1 VINHNNCEYLNFIP
15 ENTQNDAMV
24 KTVEPQKP
32 VIPSKLLLR
41 VTIILLFFLM
51 IINIY
56 VYKLYSFSIVK
67 SQKVMV
73 TMETPCQKIVWDL
86 VPAIRASLAI
96 ELVNKGQSQAASAKL
111 LGIAP
116 SAVSQYISGKRG
128 YRIEF
133 QGETKELIEKLAQ
146 DLIDNKVED
155 FIPRICQICTSARGI
170 ESNCNSTCGPKE

>member
-1 VINHNNCEYLNFIP
+1 
-15 ENTQNDAMV
+15 
-24 KTVEPQKP
+24 
-32 VIPSKLLLR
+32 
-41 VTIILLFFLM
+41 
-51 IINIY
+51 
-56 VYKLYSFSIVK
+56 
-67 SQKVMV
+67 MV

-146 DLIDNKVED
+146 DLIENKVED
-155 FIPRICQICTSARGI
+155 FIPRICGICASARGI
-170 ESNCNSTCGPKE
+170 ESNCNNTCAPEEQNNTGIE

>member
-1 VINHNNCEYLNFIP
+1 MRILPRVAI
-15 ENTQNDAMV
+15 
-24 KTVEPQKP
+24 
-32 VIPSKLLLR
+32 LLL
-41 VTIILLFFLM
+41 FLTL
-51 IINIY
+51 IKNIY
-56 VYKLYSFSIVK
+56 VYKVYSFSIVK
-67 SQKVMV
+67 SQKVMII
-73 TMETPCQKIVWDL
+73 METPCQKIVWDL

-96 ELVNKGQSQAASAKL
+96 ELVNRGQSQATSAKL

-146 DLIDNKVED
+146 DLIDNKVDD
-155 FIPRICQICTSARGI
+155 FVPRICKICVCARGI

>member
-1 VINHNNCEYLNFIP
+1 
-15 ENTQNDAMV
+15 
-24 KTVEPQKP
+24 
-32 VIPSKLLLR
+32 
-41 VTIILLFFLM
+41 
-51 IINIY
+51 
-56 VYKLYSFSIVK
+56 
-67 SQKVMV
+67 
-73 TMETPCQKIVWDL
+73 METPCQKIVWDL

-96 ELVNKGQSQAASAKL
+96 ELVNRGQSQAASAKL

-155 FIPRICQICTSARGI
+155 FVPRICKICVSARGN
-170 ESNCNSTCGPKE
+170 ESNCTSTCGPKE

>member
-1 VINHNNCEYLNFIP
+1 
-15 ENTQNDAMV
+15 
-24 KTVEPQKP
+24 
-32 VIPSKLLLR
+32 
-41 VTIILLFFLM
+41 M

-56 VYKLYSFSIVK
+56 VYKVYSFSIVK

-73 TMETPCQKIVWDL
+73 IMETPCQKIVWDL

-96 ELVNKGQSQAASAKL
+96 ELVKKGQSQATSAKL

-146 DLIDNKVED
+146 DLIENKVD
-155 FIPRICQICTSARGI
+155 WFVRICKICVSARGI
-170 ESNCNSTCGPKE
+170 ESNCNSRCGPEKSDSNTVEPEK

>member
-1 VINHNNCEYLNFIP
+1 
-15 ENTQNDAMV
+15 
-24 KTVEPQKP
+24 
-32 VIPSKLLLR
+32 
-41 VTIILLFFLM
+41 M
-51 IINIY
+51 II
-56 VYKLYSFSIVK
+56 
-67 SQKVMV
+67 
-73 TMETPCQKIVWDL
+73 METPCQKIVWDL

-96 ELVNKGQSQAASAKL
+96 ELVNRGQSQAASAKL

-155 FIPRICQICTSARGI
+155 FVPRICKICTSARGI
-170 ESNCNSTCGPKE
+170 ESDCSSTCVAEEPAVKKKKAKK

>member
-1 VINHNNCEYLNFIP
+1 MKSADFL
-15 ENTQNDAMV
+15 
-24 KTVEPQKP
+24 
-32 VIPSKLLLR
+32 KLLRSMKGL
-41 VTIILLFFLM
+41 LLFFIL

-56 VYKLYSFSIVK
+56 VHKAYLFSIVK

-73 TMETPCQKIVWDL
+73 IMETPCQKIVWDL

-96 ELVNKGQSQAASAKL
+96 ELVKKGQSQATAAKL

-146 DLIDNKVED
+146 DLIDNKVSD
-155 FIPRICQICTSARGI
+155 FVVRVCNICVSARGI
-170 ESNCNSTCGPKE
+170 ENKCNTGCGPKNKPIIKQKIKK

>member
-1 VINHNNCEYLNFIP
+1 
-15 ENTQNDAMV
+15 M
-24 KTVEPQKP
+24 
-32 VIPSKLLLR
+32 
-41 VTIILLFFLM
+41 
-51 IINIY
+51 
-56 VYKLYSFSIVK
+56 FSIVK

-73 TMETPCQKIVWDL
+73 IMETPCQKIVWDL

-96 ELVNKGQSQAASAKL
+96 ELVKKGQSQATSAKL

-146 DLIDNKVED
+146 DLIDNRAAD
-155 FIPRICQICTSARGI
+155 FVVRICEICVSARGI
-170 ESNCNSTCGPKE
+170 ENKCNTGCGPKEQANTETENKAEDQEESET

>member
-1 VINHNNCEYLNFIP
+1 LFN
-15 ENTQNDAMV
+15 EN
-24 KTVEPQKP
+24 
-32 VIPSKLLLR
+32 
-41 VTIILLFFLM
+41 
-51 IINIY
+51 NIY
-56 VYKLYSFSIVK
+56 VYKVYSFSIVK

-73 TMETPCQKIVWDL
+73 IVETPCQKIVWDL

-96 ELVNKGQSQAASAKL
+96 ELVKKGQSQAMSAKL

-146 DLIDNKVED
+146 DLIDNKAAD
-155 FIPRICQICTSARGI
+155 FVVRICEICVSARGI
-170 ESNCNSTCGPKE
+170 ENKCNSGCDSEEQADDKMEDKAEDQEEAET